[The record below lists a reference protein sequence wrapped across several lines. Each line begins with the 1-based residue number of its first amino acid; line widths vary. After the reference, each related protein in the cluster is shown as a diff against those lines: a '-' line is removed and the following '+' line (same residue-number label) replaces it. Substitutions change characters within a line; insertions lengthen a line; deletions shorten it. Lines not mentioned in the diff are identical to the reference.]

1 MNAKYIRSLIVSIA
15 SILLVMSCGK
25 KEMVNPP
32 TPPVQQPSVT
42 TDIVS
47 NITATSA
54 VGGGSVNAASTVL
67 IVSKGIC
74 WSPTN
79 QSPTTSDNT
88 VQSNTTGTGSFS
100 LTMNNLTPNTTYY
113 VRAFAVSA
121 GVTTYGT
128 MTSFKTGVVITTP
141 TVTTGTATVNNDS
154 TATIT
159 GTVTSDGNASQ
170 ITYGICYSASSQTP
184 TITDAKES
192 RTAANPGTFSIALT
206 GLWSATTY
214 YARSFVSNSAGTS
227 YGTTVTVT
235 TPTMFTIG
243 QTYNGG
249 KVFYLDQTKRH
260 GMIVSTS
267 DLNNLNG
274 VPWGPPGSSATTAP
288 QTGAIGASLGSGPGN
303 TSLILA
309 KYGTGTYAA
318 ALCIAFRG
326 GGFSD
331 WFLPSRA
338 ELNLIYVNRV
348 ALGIPSLYY
357 WWSSTEFE
365 FSVQTAY
372 SQNFVDGSSSIDPK
386 TALRAVRAVRRF

>member
-1 MNAKYIRSLIVSIA
+1 MSTIYIRNLIIGIT
-15 SILLVMSCGK
+15 SILFLMACGK
-25 KEMVNPP
+25 KETTNPP
-32 TPPVQQPSVT
+32 IPPVEQPLVT
-42 TDIVS
+42 TDLVS
-47 NITATSA
+47 NITATTA
-54 VGGGSVNAASTVL
+54 VGGGSAYAASTVL
-67 IVSKGIC
+67 ITVKGIC
-74 WSPTN
+74 WSQTN
-79 QSPTTSDNT
+79 QSPTTADNT
-88 VQSNTTGTGSFS
+88 AQSNTPGTGSFS

-121 GVTTYGT
+121 GLTTYGT
-128 MTSFKTGVVITTP
+128 MTSFKTGVVISTP

-192 RTAANPGTFSIALT
+192 KTATNPGAFSIALT

-214 YARSFVSNSAGTS
+214 YARSFVTNSAGTS
-227 YGTTVTVT
+227 YGTTVTFT

-243 QTYNGG
+243 QTHNGG
-249 KVFYLDQTKRH
+249 KIFYLDQTKRH

-274 VPWGPPGSSATTAP
+274 VPWGPPGSAATTAP
-288 QTGAIGASLGSGPGN
+288 QTGAFSASLGSGPGN
-303 TSLILA
+303 TALILA

-357 WWSSTEFE
+357 WWSSTENQ

-372 SQNFVDGSSSIDPK
+372 SQNFVDGSSSTDPK
-386 TALRAVRAVRRF
+386 TALRAVRAVRKF